1 MREDGKVSYADITT
15 TLDAARAR
23 ADRLKAALEGRSVH
37 SEVLNYCRAELLDEN
52 YSVKESWS
60 PPGSNW
66 FYKYSA
72 SALVRLE
79 GLGNQRSQTRLIS
92 RTSYQLGYVRSRIGT
107 NSRSSG
113 PM

>member
-52 YSVKESWS
+52 YFRKRIVVS
-60 PPGSNW
+60 PW
-66 FYKYSA
+66 FYTGS
-72 SALVRLE
+72 
-79 GLGNQRSQTRLIS
+79 
-92 RTSYQLGYVRSRIGT
+92 T
-107 NSRSSG
+107 NTQ
-113 PM
+113 PLP